1 MAITTD
7 KVLRMTFSTVGGGSS
22 NLTLPAPRED
32 LTAEEIRDAMQL
44 IIDKN
49 IFLASGGELIG
60 IKGIKI
66 IETTVNDLSD
76 SI

>member
-49 IFLASGGELIG
+49 IFLASGG
-60 IKGIKI
+60 
-66 IETTVNDLSD
+66 
-76 SI
+76 